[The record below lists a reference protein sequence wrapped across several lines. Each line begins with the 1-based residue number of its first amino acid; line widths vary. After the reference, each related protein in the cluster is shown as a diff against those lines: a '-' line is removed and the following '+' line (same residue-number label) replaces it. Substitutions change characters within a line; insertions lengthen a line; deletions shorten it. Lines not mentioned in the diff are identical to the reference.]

1 MGERGDGKNSKH
13 DVIALSHPLGD
24 DSSLWMPVGD
34 IPEGMTASE
43 YLPQEELIMGDG
55 DDDRR

>member
-1 MGERGDGKNSKH
+1 M
-13 DVIALSHPLGD
+13 IALSHPLGD